1 MRSGE
6 RPAAPGKAGRPRAA
20 KADGAA
26 LAARRLRASESA
38 SSAGYRRY
46 LELTSEAIW
55 HFSIHPA
62 VRTGASPE
70 KQAESVLQR
79 AVLTEC
85 NAALARFCGFERP
98 EDMIGALLS
107 RLLAGS
113 HDDQVR
119 FVAQCIR
126 SGYQLLDVEA
136 AVQDRRGKTVWTLI
150 NLSVVVERGNIVGGW
165 GSSRDITDRKTAEA
179 ALHASEERLQLAL
192 TAASDGVYDVDLRT
206 GAAYYSPGYY
216 TMLGYAPGEFEPSD
230 QAWRSLLHPD
240 DKERALEMLAR
251 CLSGEAAEAETEFRL
266 RTKTGEWR
274 RIRSRGRVVQRDSEG
289 RALRLVG
296 THRDITAEWEAHEEV
311 RRERDLAQAYL
322 GIAEV
327 MLVALDR
334 EGHVTLINGKG
345 CRVLGYANPNEV
357 VGKDWFATCLL
368 PSAAQSTRA
377 VFRKMMRG
385 GVNAVEHY
393 ENPIVTTSGEQREI
407 AWQNVLLRD
416 SGGKVIG
423 VLSSGEDITE
433 RRRVEEALQKTVALL
448 SRSEEISHVGSW
460 ELDVVGNHL
469 SWSDELY
476 RIFGL
481 RPQEFPP
488 TNDLFLGTLHP
499 EDREAVGAAYAKA
512 LREGEAAYENEH
524 RLVRRRTGEVRH
536 IHEKCSIVRDAAGTP
551 VRVFGIVQDITEH
564 RQAEAAVR
572 ESEEKYRL
580 LVENAGEAVF
590 VAQDGVL
597 KFANPAAARILGRTP
612 EDIASRPFSEF
623 LHPDDRAM
631 VVERYAR
638 RLAGEDVEVGY
649 AFRVLRADGETRWV
663 ELSAVRID
671 WAGRPA
677 TLNFATDITAR
688 KQAEGELVERERR
701 YRELANDLPTCVFE
715 ANPEGRLTFA
725 NRTGLDW
732 FGYSEQE
739 LETGTTIFEMVT
751 AEQRDRAAKTFR
763 QALESGSVPTGEY
776 TAIRKDGS
784 TFPALISSRAIV
796 KDGRPVGIRGILID
810 ISERVE
816 AARRVQ
822 NALSDTIRALAVTTE
837 MRDPYTAGHQ
847 ERVTQIACAI
857 GREMRLSEDR
867 LEGLRVAGTLHDVG
881 KVSVPAEILSKPT
894 VLTPTE
900 FGLVKIHPESGYEI
914 LRAIHFPWPVADIV
928 LQHHERIDGSGYP
941 KGIRD
946 GSILLEARILGVA
959 DVVEAIV
966 SHRPYRPARPMAAAV
981 EDVVRAAGTLYDAD
995 VVAACKRLFDEG
1007 RLPLME

>member
-1 MRSGE
+1 
-6 RPAAPGKAGRPRAA
+6 
-20 KADGAA
+20 
-26 LAARRLRASESA
+26 
-38 SSAGYRRY
+38 
-46 LELTSEAIW
+46 
-55 HFSIHPA
+55 
-62 VRTGASPE
+62 
-70 KQAESVLQR
+70 
-79 AVLTEC
+79 
-85 NAALARFCGFERP
+85 
-98 EDMIGALLS
+98 
-107 RLLAGS
+107 
-113 HDDQVR
+113 
-119 FVAQCIR
+119 
-126 SGYQLLDVEA
+126 
-136 AVQDRRGKTVWTLI
+136 
-150 NLSVVVERGNIVGGW
+150 
-165 GSSRDITDRKTAEA
+165 
-179 ALHASEERLQLAL
+179 
-192 TAASDGVYDVDLRT
+192 
-206 GAAYYSPGYY
+206 
-216 TMLGYAPGEFEPSD
+216 
-230 QAWRSLLHPD
+230 
-240 DKERALEMLAR
+240 
-251 CLSGEAAEAETEFRL
+251 
-266 RTKTGEWR
+266 
-274 RIRSRGRVVQRDSEG
+274 
-289 RALRLVG
+289 
-296 THRDITAEWEAHEEV
+296 
-311 RRERDLAQAYL
+311 
-322 GIAEV
+322 

-334 EGHVTLINGKG
+334 AGHVTLLNGKG

-357 VGKDWFATCLL
+357 VGKDWFATCLP

-377 VFRKMMRG
+377 VFRKKMRG
-385 GVNAVEHY
+385 EVNAVEHY
-393 ENPIVTTSGEQREI
+393 ESPIVTTSGEQREI
-407 AWQNVLLRD
+407 AWHNVLLRD

-433 RRRVEEALQKTVALL
+433 RRRAEEALQKTVALL

-460 ELDVVGNHL
+460 ELDVVGSRL

-488 TNDLFLGTLHP
+488 TNDVFLGTLHP

-512 LREGEAAYENEH
+512 LREGKTTYENDH
-524 RLVRRRTGEVRH
+524 RLVRQRTGEVRY
-536 IHEKCSIVRDAAGTP
+536 IHEKCSIVRDVAGTP
-551 VRVFGIVQDITEH
+551 VRVFGIVQDITER

-590 VAQDGVL
+590 VAQDGFLKFANPATSRILGYAADDILARPFLELIYPEDRAMVVERHSRRLAEEGGDGGYEFRALAADGTIRWVDITAVRIDWEGRPATLNFVADITERRRAEAAVRESEEKYRLLVEHAGEAVFVAQDGVL

-612 EDIASRPFSEF
+612 ENIASRPFPEF

-649 AFRVLRADGETRWV
+649 AFRVIRADGKTRWV

-688 KQAEGELVERERR
+688 KQAESELVERERR

-715 ANPEGRLTFA
+715 ADPEGRLTFA

-732 FGYSEQE
+732 FGYSTQE
-739 LETGTTIFEMVT
+739 LETGTTVFEMIAVG
-751 AEQRDRAAKTFR
+751 QRDRATRTFQ

-816 AARRVQ
+816 TARRVQ
-822 NALSDTIRALAVTTE
+822 NALSETIRALAVTTE

-847 ERVTQIACAI
+847 ERVTRIACAI
-857 GREMRLSEDR
+857 GQEMGLSEDR
-867 LEGLRVAGTLHDVG
+867 LEGLRVAGILHDVG

-894 VLTPTE
+894 VLTSTE

-914 LRAIHFPWPVADIV
+914 LRTIHFPWPVADIV
-928 LQHHERIDGSGYP
+928 LQHHERMDGSGYP

-946 GSILLEARILGVA
+946 DAILLEARILGVA

-981 EDVVRAAGTLYDAD
+981 EDVVRAAGTLYDEK
-995 VVAACKRLFDEG
+995 VVTACKKLFDEG